1 MKNMKFGTEAARPE
15 GLSGAGILR
24 RLLPLG
30 AALAAAVLFAGAS
43 EAANRLEEIK
53 KRGFI
58 EIATEPYFAPNEFID
73 PTKSGDDKYVG
84 SDIELARYIGKKL
97 GVDVKIVPL
106 EFTAVLTGVTEGKY
120 DMAISALAYT
130 PVREEAM
137 NLSKGY
143 YFSKERKG
151 HGILIRE
158 SEKDAIKGP
167 EDLTGKIVVVQSASL
182 QELFA
187 QTQIPKDIKELKRVS
202 ATTDIFLSVQEK
214 KADACLTAVS
224 VAEIYINNNSGSGL
238 MIVEGFQ
245 FAEDESTLGTRIGI
259 PKGEKELTDAVNA
272 IIDELR
278 ASGQYEKWYDEY
290 TAYAQSLGIN

>member
-1 MKNMKFGTEAARPE
+1 MKRKFETGAASPTR
-15 GLSGAGILR
+15 LSGILFK
-24 RLLPLG
+24 LLPLG
-30 AALAAAVLFAGAS
+30 VALAAVVLLVGAS
-43 EAANRLEEIK
+43 EGANRLEEIK
-53 KRGFI
+53 KRGVI
-58 EIATEPYFAPNEFID
+58 EVATEPYFAPNEFVD

-97 GVDVKIVPL
+97 GVNVKIVPL

-130 PVREEAM
+130 PAREEAM

-143 YFSKERKG
+143 HFQKENKG

-158 SEKDAIKGP
+158 SAKDAIKGA
-167 EDLTGKIVVVQSASL
+167 EDLKGKTVVVQSGSL

-187 QTQIPKDIKELKRVS
+187 QTQIPKDIKALKRVS

-214 KADACLTAVS
+214 KADACLTS
-224 VAEIYINNNSGSGL
+224 IPTGEIYIKNNPDSGL
-238 MIVEGFQ
+238 MIVEGFR
-245 FAEDESTLGTRIGI
+245 FAQDESTLGTRIGM

-278 ASGQYEKWYDEY
+278 ASSQYDRWYDEY
-290 TAYAQSLGIN
+290 TEYAQSLGID